1 MTKFSELRQ
10 RLSALRTEGTA
21 LLDKADKEADGVLTA
36 EEVSRMEAIK
46 TEAADLETQIEAAAT
61 ELETE
66 AGKVAGEF
74 ERGVAAGWASALAA
88 VEVCAVANVPATRV
102 LGFVKDKTSA
112 EDVRKAVLSERAA
125 SDEINARNTGRQPGR
140 VKEGATAPLPKAS
153 DIYAKRAKA
162 RQA

>member
-66 AGKVAGEF
+66 AGKVASEF
-74 ERGVAAGWASALAA
+74 ERGVAAGWAGALAT
-88 VEVCAVANVPATRV
+88 VEICAVANVSAARV
-102 LGFVKDKTSA
+102 LGFVKDKKSA
-112 EDVRKAVLSERAA
+112 DDVRKAVLSERADSPEISGRHSNANADKPA
-125 SDEINARNTGRQPGR
+125 SWAKAVAKANARI
-140 VKEGATAPLPKAS
+140 K
-153 DIYAKRAKA
+153 
-162 RQA
+162 